1 MCTCLI
7 KRRVDQKLMML
18 QASYPQWFSWYMF
31 DTDVSFN
38 PLTSVADGKETK
50 QPDTKQADFDAKLK
64 ALKERDNALAE
75 KEQAR
80 STEWDEK
87 MKDLQDREAKS
98 VRDEEER
105 TAGYDRKLKDLQDRE
120 AELSRQEEEA
130 KSSKEETSENPK
142 PDDREAQAQEEADI
156 QRRLD
161 DLSSAEQKL
170 AADRAAL
177 QKSQSDL
184 QKKEKD
190 IAQLRKDLED
200 SKTSETSSSFAND
213 STTSD
218 INAEQRLEKTQK
230 DNASL
235 EQRLAKL
242 EDQLSRMTGP
252 PKKPSDE
259 KAQTNGKVTFPK
271 PSTINASS
279 PGCGYKHYKPPRK
292 LNRKLIGM
300 IYE

>member
-1 MCTCLI
+1 ML
-7 KRRVDQKLMML
+7 L

-31 DTDVSFN
+31 GTDVSFN

-50 QPDTKQADFDAKLK
+50 QPDTKQADFDVRLQ
-64 ALKERDNALAE
+64 ALEERDNALAE
-75 KEQAR
+75 KEQTR
-80 STEWDEK
+80 SKEWDDK
-87 MKDLQDREAKS
+87 MKDLQDRQAQS
-98 VRDEEER
+98 ARDEEER

-120 AELSRQEEEA
+120 TALSRQEEEA
-130 KSSKEETSENPK
+130 KSSKDKTSESNT
-142 PDDREAQAQEEADI
+142 PDDKEAQNQREADI

-161 DLSSAEQKL
+161 DLNSAEQKL

-190 IAQLRKDLED
+190 IAQIQRDLED
-200 SKTSETSSSFAND
+200 SKTSEASSSFAND
-213 STTSD
+213 NTTPD
-218 INAEQRLEKTQK
+218 KNAEQRLEKTQK

-242 EDQLSRMTGP
+242 EDQLSKMTRSP
-252 PKKPSDE
+252 EKPSDG
-259 KAQTNGKVTFPK
+259 KAQTKGKANIPQ
-271 PSTINASS
+271 PSKIDASS

-300 IYE
+300 VYE